1 MKITPAGAATRFG
14 GPFDAFNAPAPL
26 PPRPDE
32 ALPYYGDLQAQ
43 RVQTVPVP
51 DAPAPSS
58 GFGLLGGLGGLLG
71 GGQATPSM
79 IEPAPST
86 GGGGGLFGTGFL
98 DFSDPKTLMAMQL
111 IANGSKA
118 PGQMMDGIAETA
130 AYGQKMRTAAEEKAK
145 EQQQQNRTI
154 AWLQKN
160 RPDLVP
166 LAEAGYVGEAFKMA
180 MQKDKPDL
188 MGVGGAIY
196 NADTGEWITPP
207 EGVGRSEETFFGNP
221 IFIKDPAGNVV
232 PAQMGNRGTLRPL
245 DLGEGNSLAPPT
257 KTINTETHQIVV
269 DNFGNEI
276 SRIPI
281 NNQQAARDT
290 EVGKAVGQSEGAAI
304 AGLGEAASNVR
315 LIDTMVNDIKNDP
328 DLPRVLGPLDSRT
341 PNISEGAVRVQAKI
355 DQLSGQAFLQA
366 RQMLKGGGAITDFES
381 NKAEQAFIRLNQ
393 AQSEADFKRALD
405 DFNSAVQEGYRKLSA
420 KVSGAGNMPSTYE
433 AAPAAPSGPTR
444 RRYNPATGELE

>member
-1 MKITPAGAATRFG
+1 MKITPAGAPTSFR
-14 GPFDAFNAPAPL
+14 GPFDAFNAPVPL

-79 IEPAPST
+79 VQPASST
-86 GGGGGLFGTGFL
+86 GGGGLFGTGFL

-130 AYGQKMRTAAEEKAK
+130 AYGQKLKMAQEEKAK

-180 MQKDKPDL
+180 MQKPETNAYDERAAVAQRYGIDPNTAEGQKFILTGDLPAEAKPTEYQMREAELARQGIDPASPEGRAFILSGKYAGSGTGEDGEFKPEQDL
-188 MGVGGAIY
+188 RKEYRATPEYKRYDEIRASYERIRSSAQRESGAADLGVIFSYMKMLDPGSVVREGEFANAQNSSGVPDQVRNMYNRVVSGERLTPEQRAEFVNVANDLYANEVGRIEELNRSYGDVAGQYGLEPSRVIVQPKTFEPLKVGQAREVDVGG
-196 NADTGEWITPP
+196 
-207 EGVGRSEETFFGNP
+207 
-221 IFIKDPAGNVV
+221 V
-232 PAQMGNRGTLRPL
+232 PV
-245 DLGEGNSLAPPT
+245 
-257 KTINTETHQIVV
+257 TI
-269 DNFGNEI
+269 
-276 SRIPI
+276 R
-281 NNQQAARDT
+281 
-290 EVGKAVGQSEGAAI
+290 KKGQ
-304 AGLGEAASNVR
+304 
-315 LIDTMVNDIKNDP
+315 
-328 DLPRVLGPLDSRT
+328 
-341 PNISEGAVRVQAKI
+341 
-355 DQLSGQAFLQA
+355 
-366 RQMLKGGGAITDFES
+366 
-381 NKAEQAFIRLNQ
+381 
-393 AQSEADFKRALD
+393 
-405 DFNSAVQEGYRKLSA
+405 
-420 KVSGAGNMPSTYE
+420 
-433 AAPAAPSGPTR
+433 
-444 RRYNPATGELE
+444 